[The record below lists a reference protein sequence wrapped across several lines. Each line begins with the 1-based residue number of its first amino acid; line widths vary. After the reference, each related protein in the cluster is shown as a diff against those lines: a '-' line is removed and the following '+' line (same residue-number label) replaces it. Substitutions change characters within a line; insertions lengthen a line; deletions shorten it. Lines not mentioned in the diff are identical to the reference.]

1 VVDGDRTYDEQ
12 TVHWLAQ
19 YLGWPTIVLA
29 VVGYFLLVRRS
40 IRRRSLAPVP
50 MIIVGLALSL
60 LYLWTAQITADQPWA
75 MRRYVPIVLP
85 ILIIAATYPICVLL
99 RQSAA
104 VIRAGA
110 IALAVVIVAVPAIV
124 TAPMAGAREEVP
136 QLAQVQRIC
145 AAVGHDGAVL
155 EVDAP
160 AQTSYSQTI
169 RSYCDVPS
177 LALIPA
183 QPEQLVDVRAAVA
196 ANHRVLYLLATDPAA
211 IQFVGG
217 APPAPF
223 SIVNTTR
230 WPSVLNAPPRH
241 VDHEQV
247 AVYLATVGEDG
258 LARPV
263 TPR

>member
-1 VVDGDRTYDEQ
+1 
-12 TVHWLAQ
+12 
-19 YLGWPTIVLA
+19 
-29 VVGYFLLVRRS
+29 
-40 IRRRSLAPVP
+40 

-75 MRRYVPIVLP
+75 MRRYVPVVLP
-85 ILIIAATYPICVLL
+85 ILIIAATYPISVLL
-99 RQSAA
+99 RKSAA

-110 IALAVVIVAVPAIV
+110 LALAVVIVAVPAIV
-124 TAPMAGAREEVP
+124 TVPMAGAREEVP

-145 AAVGHDGAVL
+145 AAVGHNGAVL

-169 RSYCDVPS
+169 RSYCNVPS
-177 LALIPA
+177 YALIPA
-183 QPEQLVDVRAAVA
+183 QPAQLVPVRDAVA

-217 APPAPF
+217 TPPAPF

-230 WPSVLNAPPRH
+230 WPAC
-241 VDHEQV
+241 
-247 AVYLATVGEDG
+247 
-258 LARPV
+258 
-263 TPR
+263 